1 MYKITTV
8 GPGNETQISDEL
20 DELSTFEV
28 KSATAMIITAQ
39 EDDDAIKLI
48 ITICEMIASGQAT
61 SITIT
66 KDDDNHTQPEV

>member
-8 GPGNETQISDEL
+8 GPGNEKQIPDEL

-61 SITIT
+61 SITVT
-66 KDDDNHTQPEV
+66 KDDSDDNKTDC

>member
-1 MYKITTV
+1 MYKITIV
-8 GPGNETQISDEL
+8 GSGNETQLPDEL

-61 SITIT
+61 SITVT
-66 KDDDNHTQPEV
+66 KDDRDDDKTNC

>member
-8 GPGNETQISDEL
+8 GPGNEKQITDEL

-61 SITIT
+61 SITVT
-66 KDDDNHTQPEV
+66 KDDSDDNKTDC

>member
-8 GPGNETQISDEL
+8 GPGNETQIPDEL

-61 SITIT
+61 SITVT
-66 KDDDNHTQPEV
+66 KDDSDDDKTNC

>member
-61 SITIT
+61 SITVT
-66 KDDDNHTQPEV
+66 KDDSDDNKTNC

>member
-8 GPGNETQISDEL
+8 GPGNETQIPDEL
-20 DELSTFEV
+20 DESRTFEV

-61 SITIT
+61 SITVT
-66 KDDDNHTQPEV
+66 KDDSDDDKTNC

>member
-8 GPGNETQISDEL
+8 SPGNEIQIPDEL
-20 DELSTFEV
+20 DALGTFEV
-28 KSATAMIITAQ
+28 EGATTLIITAG

-61 SITIT
+61 SITVT
-66 KDDDNHTQPEV
+66 KDDSDDNKTDC

>member
-8 GPGNETQISDEL
+8 GPGNEKQIPDEL

-28 KSATAMIITAQ
+28 KSATAMIITAK

-61 SITIT
+61 SITVT
-66 KDDDNHTQPEV
+66 KDDSDDNKTDC